1 MMGPGVGLEA
11 GLWPGQFTEQSRVD
25 EQPEVP
31 VDGAQA
37 HPRRSAD
44 DQSVDFL
51 GSGVRLDA
59 PDRLEHRVA
68 RSGQPESP
76 VPQCDLG
83 TLDARWVRIVRCPSN
98 SHLRDDSH
106 FQQPARTRSR
116 YERSLSVSRSGATR
130 SWRSAPRARPR
141 VHSSLTL
148 RLGKRR
154 RDVSLRRSIGGADET
169 QAHSPE
175 LGSAQVRR
183 ATRGN
188 AGNLPPVIWG
198 SKRKLFCGLGCQRL
212 HHRDV
217 LHQLPRYAMSLL

>member
-1 MMGPGVGLEA
+1 MGPGVGLEA

-83 TLDARWVRIVRCPSN
+83 ALDARWARIVRCPSN

-106 FQQPARTRSR
+106 FQQPARTKSR
-116 YERSLSVSRSGATR
+116 YERSLSVSRSDATR
-130 SWRSAPRARPR
+130 SWRSAPRARPNAWPSTR
-141 VHSSLTL
+141 GPPRASARSGGLLAARTRGSSTMRAHSSLTL
-148 RLGKRR
+148 RRGKRR
-154 RDVSLRRSIGGADET
+154 RDELPASIDRRGGRNPGT
-169 QAHSPE
+169 FNGTG
-175 LGSAQVRR
+175 GSAPARR
-183 ATRGN
+183 ASPHPICAT
-188 AGNLPPVIWG
+188 
-198 SKRKLFCGLGCQRL
+198 
-212 HHRDV
+212 
-217 LHQLPRYAMSLL
+217 RYASL